1 MKKVKLGGR
10 QKKTTIFMSEDE
22 EDGGLG
28 LDGRLEGGEEED
40 NLARSSSFLSDPS
53 GTDLT
58 VVFSCPSSSIP
69 ASVSHSFTMFN
80 SYQP

>member
-1 MKKVKLGGR
+1 
-10 QKKTTIFMSEDE
+10 MSEDE

-40 NLARSSSFLSDPS
+40 NPARSSSFLSDPS

-69 ASVSHSFTMFN
+69 TYLIHSLIH
-80 SYQP
+80 